1 MGAVTARPLRAPW
14 ARAAIGLLGLGLA
27 LSGCGH
33 RGPSSAPA
41 TTSPTPPAPSPPAT
55 SPTATSPPAPTT
67 TAPPVTAPPTTV
79 WRPAAPQASPEA
91 AAAALVGAWEVGN
104 RTTAATVATPEAV
117 ATLFAVPYPG
127 PGLAIPRGCSAAFP
141 PIVCTYGPPGGA
153 SPNDA
158 IYEIKVSPLPA
169 GWYVSSVQILS

>member
-1 MGAVTARPLRAPW
+1 MGAVTVRPLRVRW
-14 ARAAIGLLGLGLA
+14 AGAAVGLLGLGVA

-33 RGPSSAPA
+33 RGPSSAPS
-41 TTSPTPPAPSPPAT
+41 TTSAAQPTTSTGPP
-55 SPTATSPPAPTT
+55 ATSPPAPTT
-67 TAPPVTAPPTTV
+67 TAPPATAPPTTV

-117 ATLFAVPYPG
+117 TTLFAVPYPG
-127 PGLAIPRGCSAAFP
+127 AGLAIPRGCSAAFP

-158 IYEIKVSPLPA
+158 IYELKVSPILR